1 MRNLEKQYS
10 RYVKKILSRKIPD
23 KNLKY
28 SFIITLCFIAAGM
41 CAYFI
46 RHLNYSKEYLL
57 QKANEYYSNEEH
69 FHAARYFAKV
79 IKLNVSK
86 PDVYKK
92 YGISLLKLGNY
103 SLAAKYFRLV
113 SSIDS
118 YNEDSYY
125 FLGDAL
131 YRKALETNDK
141 DTFLQAA
148 EYIEKGIDLNPDSEK
163 LYLLAGL
170 CFRSVGL
177 YEKARD
183 FYNKALMSN
192 KFNKSGFYNLIGNT
206 FDEEGNYKEAILYYE
221 KAILHDNSFVVA
233 FCNIGDMFAKM
244 DNYESAVQNYQKA
257 LELDGNFI
265 APYIKIASLYYD
277 KNNFAESAKEALKAL
292 KINPEDN
299 NANYILGMSYKQLGK
314 EKEGLEYLKNSAF
327 YGNDKA
333 VKEIKRQNVL

>member
-1 MRNLEKQYS
+1 MRA
-10 RYVKKILSRKIPD
+10 
-23 KNLKY
+23 KY
-28 SFIITLCFIAAGM
+28 FT
-41 CAYFI
+41 
-46 RHLNYSKEYLL
+46 
-57 QKANEYYSNEEH
+57 
-69 FHAARYFAKV
+69 KV
-79 IKLNVSK
+79 IKLNVSD

-103 SLAAKYFRLV
+103 SLSAKYFKLV
-113 SSIDS
+113 SFIDS
-118 YNEDSYY
+118 YDEDSYY
-125 FLGDAL
+125 FLGEAL
-131 YRKALETNDK
+131 YRKALETDDK

-163 LYLLAGL
+163 LYLLVGL
-170 CFRSVGL
+170 CFRAVGL
-177 YEKARD
+177 YEKARY

-244 DNYESAVQNYQKA
+244 NNDELALQNYQKA

-265 APYIKIASLYYD
+265 TPYIKIASLYYN
-277 KNNFAESAKEALKAL
+277 KNNFAEAVKEALKAL

-299 NANYILGMSYKQLGK
+299 NANYILGVSYKHLGK
-314 EKEGLEYLKNSAF
+314 DKEGLKYLKKAAF

-333 VKEIKRQNVL
+333 VKKIKRQNVL

>member
-1 MRNLEKQYS
+1 
-10 RYVKKILSRKIPD
+10 VKKILSRKIPD

-28 SFIITLCFIAAGM
+28 SFIITLCFIAAGI
-41 CAYFI
+41 CVYFI
-46 RHLNYSKEYLL
+46 RHLNYSREYLL

-79 IKLNVSK
+79 IKVNVSE
-86 PDVYKK
+86 PDVYKR

-103 SLAAKYFRLV
+103 SLAEKYFRLV

-148 EYIEKGIDLNPDSEK
+148 EYIEKGIDLNP
-163 LYLLAGL
+163 
-170 CFRSVGL
+170 
-177 YEKARD
+177 
-183 FYNKALMSN
+183 
-192 KFNKSGFYNLIGNT
+192 SGFYNLIGNT

-265 APYIKIASLYYD
+265 APYIKIANLYYD
-277 KNNFAESAKEALKAL
+277 KNNFTESAKEALKAL

-314 EKEGLEYLKNSAF
+314 EKESLEYLKKAAF